1 MTAPDLIQDIN
12 GGTSSKRVGAFIGIG
27 VMTAVSIIAII
38 KDPAQASNILWPWA
52 VVVGALLGVTV
63 LERKQ

>member
-1 MTAPDLIQDIN
+1 MTTPDVLQDVN
-12 GGTSSKRVGAFIGIG
+12 GGTSSKRVAAFVGLAI
-27 VMTAVSIIAII
+27 MAAVSIYAII
-38 KDPAQASNILWPWA
+38 KDPAQVANILWPWA